1 MAKLKDLRFDALT
14 VDGDNYL
21 SWIIDAELR
30 LKSECLYDTIEEGN
44 ESSEKDKSTA
54 MVILRH
60 HLHQD
65 LKAQYLTITEPEV
78 LWQELKDRYNHQSAI
93 TLPNARYE
101 WQHLRFQDYKSV
113 SQYNSAMFRIT
124 TKLKLCGEDI
134 SDKDMLEKTFTTF
147 HASNILLQQQYRE
160 RRFTKYSQ
168 LIACLLVAE
177 KNNELLL
184 KVHESRPTGSSA
196 FPEVN
201 ANHIGNH
208 QRGYNNGFDYN
219 RGRGRN
225 RGCGRGNERGNFGRG
240 TYQFSSYQNFKNTP
254 QKWNVYEAKQNK
266 GKTTQHGPI
275 RNDGICFRC
284 GSDDHWSRTC
294 RTPKHLVDLY
304 QASLKEDEKGKK
316 VETNLVDNSD
326 HADITHLDVSD
337 FFDDPKR
344 KH

>member
-21 SWIIDAELR
+21 SWIIDAELL

-147 HASNILLQQQYRE
+147 HASNILLQQ
-160 RRFTKYSQ
+160 
-168 LIACLLVAE
+168 
-177 KNNELLL
+177 
-184 KVHESRPTGSSA
+184 
-196 FPEVN
+196 
-201 ANHIGNH
+201 
-208 QRGYNNGFDYN
+208 
-219 RGRGRN
+219 
-225 RGCGRGNERGNFGRG
+225 
-240 TYQFSSYQNFKNTP
+240 
-254 QKWNVYEAKQNK
+254 
-266 GKTTQHGPI
+266 
-275 RNDGICFRC
+275 
-284 GSDDHWSRTC
+284 
-294 RTPKHLVDLY
+294 
-304 QASLKEDEKGKK
+304 
-316 VETNLVDNSD
+316 
-326 HADITHLDVSD
+326 
-337 FFDDPKR
+337 
-344 KH
+344 